1 MGSPVLFFR
10 FWSSFINTYITRAV
24 KMTSYFP
31 ISKYIIVWYDLY
43 SNLNL
48 HVYSVWNYADIT
60 YYNVFSA
67 KGEPICYKEGS
78 IKMEFFV
85 IHVIFI

>member
-1 MGSPVLFFR
+1 
-10 FWSSFINTYITRAV
+10 
-24 KMTSYFP
+24 MTSYFP
-31 ISKYIIVWYDLY
+31 ITKYIIVWNDLY

-67 KGEPICYKEGS
+67 KLGQVSEWLLINT
-78 IKMEFFV
+78 
-85 IHVIFI
+85 